1 MNRFYLTAAIDY
13 VNGRPHLGTA
23 YEKVTADVI
32 ARYRRLCGQPT
43 RFVMGNDEHSQNV
56 FQRAAEVGLDPLAFC
71 DRMEGVFR
79 EVWAKLDV
87 SFDDFIRTTE
97 ERHRVAVTT
106 LVERIAAAGDLYE
119 GEYEG
124 WYCVSCEAFK
134 RDKDLVDG
142 ECPVHRGKPDW
153 LREKNHFFRLSRY
166 RDRLLD
172 HYAAHPDFLQPEV
185 RRNEMLRLLE
195 GGLEDISISRTGQRW
210 GIPLP
215 FDPSNVV
222 YVWFDALINYMT
234 AVGYG
239 ADEEEFAR
247 WWPADLHVVGKDIT
261 RFHAVVWPA
270 MLMSAGIALPRRV
283 FGHGWV
289 NWGGQ
294 RMSKSLGTSVD
305 PLEAADRLGPDPLR
319 LYLVKE
325 IVYGQDGDFTWE
337 RFEERYNADLAN
349 NLGNLVSRVVAMAH
363 RYRGGRVAPVP
374 GAVPRLADR
383 AADVVRRY
391 REALD
396 RYELHAGMAAAF
408 DLIDAANE
416 FITRSEPWVLAKAP
430 DRAAELDQALF
441 EMVEAVRIAA
451 LLLWP
456 AMPSSC
462 AEIWRRMGEARPIA
476 ESRLDDAAWS
486 NAGRQVVKGPPLWPR
501 LEAGGSLGATA
512 AGAAGARAGSG
523 TAPPDPGKRKLRIGQ
538 DKAGVATEK
547 GTGATSAESVP
558 GERKPRIGQD
568 EARVA
573 AERGTGTTMTDDTT
587 TAPPRAGAEVGP
599 GRAKAAGGDAPPAA
613 PSGGAEPAASAGAAP
628 GATAAPPADGP
639 RISFDDFMKVQLRVA
654 RVLAAEAIPKSKK
667 LLKVTV
673 DDGGGERTLVAGI
686 ARAYAPETLVGR
698 TIVIVANL
706 EKAKLMGVESNGMIL
721 AATDPDGGPVLLG
734 VDDPDKA
741 PPGARV
747 R

>member
-1 MNRFYLTAAIDY
+1 MNRFYLTTAINY
-13 VNGRPHLGTA
+13 VNSRPHLGTA

-32 ARYRRLCGQPT
+32 ARYRRLCGLAT

-56 FQRAAEVGLDPLAFC
+56 FQRAAELDLDPLAFC
-71 DRMEGVFR
+71 DRMEQVFR

-134 RDKDLVDG
+134 QDKDLVDG
-142 ECPVHRGKPDW
+142 ACPVHRRKPDW
-153 LREKNHFFRLSRY
+153 LKEKNHFFRLSRY

-172 HYAAHPDFLQPEV
+172 HYAAHPAFVQPAV

-195 GGLEDISISRTGQRW
+195 RGLEDISVSRTGQRW

-215 FDPSNVV
+215 FDPSAVV
-222 YVWFDALINYMT
+222 YVWFDALTNYMA

-239 ADEEEFAR
+239 TDEERFAR

-270 MLMSAGIALPRRV
+270 MLMSAGIALPRCV

-289 NWGGQ
+289 HWQGQ

-337 RFEERYNADLAN
+337 RFDQFYNADLAN
-349 NLGNLVSRVVAMAH
+349 NFGNLVNRVTTMVH

-374 GAVPRLADR
+374 GAAPRLADA

-391 REALD
+391 RAALD
-396 RYELHAGMAAAF
+396 ACELHAGMAAAF
-408 DLIDAANE
+408 DLVDAANE
-416 FITRSEPWVLAKAP
+416 FITRSEPWVLAKDPARG
-430 DRAAELDQALF
+430 DALDQALF
-441 EMVEAVRIAA
+441 EMAEAVRIAA

-462 AEIWRRMGEARPIA
+462 AEVWRRMGRTDPIA
-476 ESRLDDAAWS
+476 ESRLDRDAVWRGGERRVAH
-486 NAGRQVVKGPPLWPR
+486 GPPLWPR
-501 LEAGGSLGATA
+501 LEAGGTA
-512 AGAAGARAGSG
+512 AV
-523 TAPPDPGKRKLRIGQ
+523 T
-538 DKAGVATEK
+538 AGVPAAK
-547 GTGATSAESVP
+547 GTSA
-558 GERKPRIGQD
+558 
-568 EARVA
+568 
-573 AERGTGTTMTDDTT
+573 TMTDDTPSA
-587 TAPPRAGAEVGP
+587 APPRIDPASP
-599 GRAKAAGGDAPPAA
+599 APPDAR
-613 PSGGAEPAASAGAAP
+613 PAAASPAP
-628 GATAAPPADGP
+628 ASPPDEP
-639 RISFDDFMKVQLRVA
+639 RIPFDDFMKVRLRVA
-654 RVLAAEAIPKSKK
+654 KVLAAEAIPKSRK

-673 DDGGGERTLVAGI
+673 DDGSGERTLVAGI
-686 ARAYAPETLVGR
+686 ARAYPPETLVGR
-698 TIVIVANL
+698 SVVIVANL

-721 AATDPDGGPVLLG
+721 AATDPDGRPVLLG
-734 VDDPDKA
+734 VDDPAAA
-741 PPGARV
+741 PPGSRV

>member
-1 MNRFYLTAAIDY
+1 MNRFYLTTAIDY
-13 VNGRPHLGTA
+13 VNSRPHLGTA

-32 ARYRRLCGQPT
+32 ARYRRLCGLST

-56 FQRAAEVGLDPLAFC
+56 FQRATELGLDPLAFC
-71 DRMEGVFR
+71 DRMEKVFR

-97 ERHRVAVTT
+97 PRHRVAVTT

-134 RDKDLVDG
+134 QDKDLVDG
-142 ECPVHRGKPDW
+142 ECPVHRSKPDW
-153 LREKNHFFRLSRY
+153 VKEKNHFFRLSRY
-166 RDRLLD
+166 RDGLLD
-172 HYAAHPDFLQPEV
+172 HYAAHPTFVQPDV

-195 GGLEDISISRTGQRW
+195 RGLEDISVSRTGQRW

-222 YVWFDALINYMT
+222 YVWFDALTNYMA

-239 ADEEEFAR
+239 TDEEQFSA

-270 MLMSAGIALPRRV
+270 MLMSAGIELPRRV

-289 NWGGQ
+289 NWQGQ

-305 PLEAADRLGPDPLR
+305 PLDAADRLGPDPLR

-337 RFEERYNADLAN
+337 RFDERYNADLAN
-349 NLGNLVSRVVAMAH
+349 NFGNLVNRVTAMAH
-363 RYRGGRVAPVP
+363 KYRGGRVAPVP
-374 GAVPRLADR
+374 GAAPRLADC
-383 AADVVRRY
+383 AAGVVRRY
-391 REALD
+391 RAALD
-396 RYELHAGMAAAF
+396 EYQLHAGMAAAF
-408 DLIDAANE
+408 DLIDATNE
-416 FITRSEPWVLAKAP
+416 FITRCEPWVLARDA
-430 DRAAELDQALF
+430 DRRDELDQALF

-462 AEIWRRMGEARPIA
+462 AEIWRRMGGTRPIA
-476 ESRLDDAAWS
+476 ESRLDADAAWS
-486 NAGRQVVKGPPLWPR
+486 GGERQVVQGPPLWPR
-501 LEAGGSLGATA
+501 LEAGASAGETA
-512 AGAAGARAGSG
+512 ADAAGVAAAKG
-523 TAPPDPGKRKLRIGQ
+523 TAPPAIGKRRLRVGA
-538 DKAGVATEK
+538 DETGVA
-547 GTGATSAESVP
+547 GA
-558 GERKPRIGQD
+558 K
-568 EARVA
+568 
-573 AERGTGTTMTDDTT
+573 GTGTTMTDDTPPAGPLGGT
-587 TAPPRAGAEVGP
+587 DAASSGQPPGGSALAPASA
-599 GRAKAAGGDAPPAA
+599 PAA
-613 PSGGAEPAASAGAAP
+613 P
-628 GATAAPPADGP
+628 APPEDEP
-639 RISFDDFMKVQLRVA
+639 RISFDDFMKVQLRVVK
-654 RVLAAEAIPKSKK
+654 VLAVEAIPKSKK

-673 DDGGGERTLVAGI
+673 DDGAGERTLVAGI
-686 ARAYAPETLVGR
+686 ARAYAPDTLVGR
-698 TIVIVANL
+698 SVVIVANL
-706 EKAKLMGVESNGMIL
+706 EKARLMGVESNGMIL
-721 AATDPDGGPVLLG
+721 AATDPDGRPVLLG
-734 VDDPDKA
+734 VDDPAAA

>member
-1 MNRFYLTAAIDY
+1 MNRFYLTTAIDY
-13 VNGRPHLGTA
+13 VNSRPHLGTA
-23 YEKVTADVI
+23 YEKVTADAI
-32 ARYRRLCGQPT
+32 ARYRRLCGLST

-56 FQRAAEVGLDPLAFC
+56 FQRAAELGLDPLAFC
-71 DRMEGVFR
+71 DRMEQVFR

-134 RDKDLVDG
+134 QDKDLVDG
-142 ECPVHRGKPDW
+142 ECPVHRSKPDW
-153 LREKNHFFRLSRY
+153 VKEKNHFFRLSRY

-172 HYAAHPDFLQPEV
+172 HYAAHPEFVQPDV

-195 GGLEDISISRTGQRW
+195 RGLEDISVSRTGQRW

-222 YVWFDALINYMT
+222 YVWFDALTNYMA

-239 ADEEEFAR
+239 TDEEQFAA

-270 MLMSAGIALPRRV
+270 MLMSAGIELPRRV

-289 NWGGQ
+289 NWQGQ
-294 RMSKSLGTSVD
+294 RMSKSLGTVVD
-305 PLEAADRLGPDPLR
+305 PLDAADRLGPDPLR

-337 RFEERYNADLAN
+337 RFDERYNADLAN
-349 NLGNLVSRVVAMAH
+349 NFGNLVNRVTVMAH
-363 RYRGGRVAPVP
+363 RYRAGRVAPVP
-374 GAVPRLADR
+374 GAAPRLADV
-383 AADVVRRY
+383 AAEVVRRY
-391 REALD
+391 RAALD
-396 RYELHAGMAAAF
+396 DYELHAGMAAAF
-408 DLIDAANE
+408 DLIDATNE
-416 FITRSEPWVLAKAP
+416 FITRSEPWVLAKSP
-430 DRAAELDQALF
+430 DRGDELDQALF

-462 AEIWRRMGEARPIA
+462 AEIWRRMGGTEPIA
-476 ESRLDDAAWS
+476 ESRLDRDAAWS
-486 NAGRQVVKGPPLWPR
+486 GGARLVVQGPPLWPR
-501 LEAGGSLGATA
+501 LEAGSAARDTA
-512 AGAAGARAGSG
+512 ADS
-523 TAPPDPGKRKLRIGQ
+523 T
-538 DKAGVATEK
+538 GVA
-547 GTGATSAESVP
+547 
-558 GERKPRIGQD
+558 
-568 EARVA
+568 A
-573 AERGTGTTMTDDTT
+573 AKGTGTTMTDETASAAPRPGTDPASSGPPAGEAA
-587 TAPPRAGAEVGP
+587 TAP
-599 GRAKAAGGDAPPAA
+599 APAPA
-613 PSGGAEPAASAGAAP
+613 PAEPAP
-628 GATAAPPADGP
+628 RDEP
-639 RISFDDFMKVQLRVA
+639 RISFGDFMKVQLQVA
-654 RVLAAEAIPKSKK
+654 KVLAAEAIPKSKK

-673 DDGGGERTLVAGI
+673 DDGTGERTLVAGI

-698 TIVIVANL
+698 SVVIVANL
-706 EKAKLMGVESNGMIL
+706 EKAELMGVESNGMIL
-721 AATDPDGGPVLLG
+721 AATDPDGQPVLLG
-734 VDDPDKA
+734 VDDPAAA

>member
-1 MNRFYLTAAIDY
+1 M
-13 VNGRPHLGTA
+13 
-23 YEKVTADVI
+23 
-32 ARYRRLCGQPT
+32 
-43 RFVMGNDEHSQNV
+43 
-56 FQRAAEVGLDPLAFC
+56 
-71 DRMEGVFR
+71 
-79 EVWAKLDV
+79 

-134 RDKDLVDG
+134 QDKDLVDG
-142 ECPVHRGKPDW
+142 ECPVHRSKPDW
-153 LREKNHFFRLSRY
+153 LKEKNHFFRLSRY
-166 RDRLLD
+166 RDRLLE
-172 HYAAHPDFLQPEV
+172 HYAAHPGFVQPEV

-195 GGLEDISISRTGQRW
+195 RGLDDISISRTGQRW

-222 YVWFDALINYMT
+222 YVWFDALTNYMA

-239 ADEEEFAR
+239 TDDERFAR

-270 MLMSAGIALPRRV
+270 MLMSAGIELPRV
-283 FGHGWV
+283 VYGHGWV
-289 NWGGQ
+289 NWQGQ

-337 RFEERYNADLAN
+337 RFDERYNADLAN
-349 NLGNLVSRVVAMAH
+349 NFGNLVNRVAAMAH
-363 RYRGGRVAPVP
+363 KYRGGRVAPAA
-374 GAVPRLADR
+374 GAAPRLADR

-391 REALD
+391 CAALD
-396 RYELHAGMAAAF
+396 GYELHAGMAAAF

-416 FITRSEPWVLAKAP
+416 FITRSEPWVLARAA
-430 DRAAELDQALF
+430 DRADELDQALF
-441 EMVEAVRIAA
+441 EVVEAVRIAA

-462 AEIWRRMGEARPIA
+462 AEIWRRMGQTRPIA
-476 ESRLDDAAWS
+476 DSRLDADAAWS
-486 NAGRQVVKGPPLWPR
+486 GGARQVVQGPPLWPR
-501 LEAGGSLGATA
+501 LEAGGALGETA
-512 AGAAGARAGSG
+512 A
-523 TAPPDPGKRKLRIGQ
+523 
-538 DKAGVATEK
+538 
-547 GTGATSAESVP
+547 
-558 GERKPRIGQD
+558 
-568 EARVA
+568 VA
-573 AERGTGTTMTDDTT
+573 ASTAGQKHKGRGTTMTDDTS
-587 TAPPRAGAEVGP
+587 TASPPRRAAEVGKGTGV
-599 GRAKAAGGDAPPAA
+599 GRDGDPSAAPPARA
-613 PSGGAEPAASAGAAP
+613 GSGSPAVPAASAAAEP
-628 GATAAPPADGP
+628 APSVDEP

-654 RVLAAEAIPKSKK
+654 KVLAAEAIPKSKK
-667 LLKVTV
+667 LLQVTV
-673 DDGGGERTLVAGI
+673 DDGTGERTLVAGI
-686 ARAYAPETLVGR
+686 ARAYAPDTLVGR
-698 TIVIVANL
+698 SVVIVANL

-734 VDDPDKA
+734 VDDPDAA
-741 PPGARV
+741 PPGGESPLGARAV
-747 R
+747 ERRVLLEGWLGAQRSRRRRWAG

>member
-1 MNRFYLTAAIDY
+1 MNRFYLTTAIDY
-13 VNGRPHLGTA
+13 VNSRPHLGTA

-32 ARYRRLCGQPT
+32 ARYRRLCGLST

-56 FQRAAEVGLDPLAFC
+56 FQRAAELGLEPLAFC
-71 DRMEGVFR
+71 DRMEQVFR
-79 EVWAKLDV
+79 DVWAKLDV

-97 ERHRVAVTT
+97 ERHRAAVTA
-106 LVERIAAAGDLYE
+106 LIERIAAAGDLYE

-134 RDKDLVDG
+134 QDKDLVDG
-142 ECPVHRGKPDW
+142 ECPVHRSKPDW
-153 LREKNHFFRLSRY
+153 VKEKNHFFRLSRY

-172 HYAAHPDFLQPEV
+172 HYAANPAFVQPEV

-195 GGLEDISISRTGQRW
+195 RGLEDISVSRRGQKW

-215 FDPSNVV
+215 FDPSSVV
-222 YVWFDALINYMT
+222 YVWFDALTNYMA

-239 ADEEEFAR
+239 TDEDQFAA

-289 NWGGQ
+289 NWQGQ

-305 PLEAADRLGPDPLR
+305 PLAAADRLGPDPLR

-337 RFEERYNADLAN
+337 RFDERYNADLAN
-349 NLGNLVSRVVAMAH
+349 NLGNLVNRVTAMVH
-363 RYRGGRVAPVP
+363 KYRGGRTAPVP
-374 GAVPRLADR
+374 GAAPRLAD
-383 AADVVRRY
+383 AAAEAVRRY

-408 DLIDAANE
+408 DLIDATNE
-416 FITRSEPWVLAKAP
+416 FITRSEPWTLARSP
-430 DRAAELDQALF
+430 DRGDELDQTLF
-441 EMVEAVRIAA
+441 ETVEAVRIAA

-462 AEIWRRMGEARPIA
+462 AEIWRRMGATEPIA
-476 ESRLDDAAWS
+476 ESRLDPGASWS
-486 NAGRQVVKGPPLWPR
+486 GGERQVVKGPPLWPR
-501 LEAGGSLGATA
+501 LEAGEA
-512 AGAAGARAGSG
+512 AGAAAAEEASAGGGGAAGSSG
-523 TAPPDPGKRKLRIGQ
+523 AGA
-538 DKAGVATEK
+538 AGVAAAEETGAGGGAAAGGSKGGAVGVAAAKETGAGVGGAAGGSGADSAGVAAAK
-547 GTGATSAESVP
+547 GTGT
-558 GERKPRIGQD
+558 K
-568 EARVA
+568 
-573 AERGTGTTMTDDTT
+573 MTDETPAA
-587 TAPPRAGAEVGP
+587 AP
-599 GRAKAAGGDAPPAA
+599 PPAA
-613 PSGGAEPAASAGAAP
+613 EPASSAAPAPAPAASE
-628 GATAAPPADGP
+628 PPPDEP
-639 RISFDDFMKVQLRVA
+639 RVSFDDFMKVELRVA
-654 RVLAAEAIPKSKK
+654 KVLAAEAIPKSKK

-673 DDGGGERTLVAGI
+673 DDGAGERTLVAGI

-698 TIVIVANL
+698 SVVIVANL
-706 EKAKLMGVESNGMIL
+706 AKAKLMGVESNGMIL
-721 AATDPDGGPVLLG
+721 AATDPDGQPVLLG
-734 VDDPDKA
+734 MDDPAAA

>member
-1 MNRFYLTAAIDY
+1 MSRFYLTTAIDY
-13 VNGRPHLGTA
+13 VNSRPHLGTA
-23 YEKVTADVI
+23 YEKVTADVV
-32 ARYRRLCGQPT
+32 ARYRRLCGLST

-56 FQRAAEVGLDPLAFC
+56 FQRAAELGLDPLAFC

-106 LVERIAAAGDLYE
+106 LVERIAATGDLYE

-134 RDKDLVDG
+134 QDKDLVDG
-142 ECPVHRGKPDW
+142 ECPVHRSKPDW

-166 RDRLLD
+166 RDRLLE
-172 HYAAHPDFLQPEV
+172 HYAANPDFVQPEV

-195 GGLEDISISRTGQRW
+195 RGLEDISISRTGQRW

-222 YVWFDALINYMT
+222 YVWFDALTNYMA

-239 ADEEEFAR
+239 TDEEQFAT

-270 MLMSAGIALPRRV
+270 MLMSAGIELPRMV
-283 FGHGWV
+283 YGHGWV
-289 NWGGQ
+289 NWQGQ

-337 RFEERYNADLAN
+337 RFDERYNADLAN
-349 NLGNLVSRVVAMAH
+349 NFGNLVNRVAAMVH
-363 RYRGGRVAPVP
+363 KYRGGRVAPVQ
-374 GAVPRLADR
+374 GAPSRLADR

-396 RYELHAGMAAAF
+396 DYELHAGMAAAF
-408 DLIDAANE
+408 ELIDAANE

-462 AEIWRRMGEARPIA
+462 AEIWRRMGQARPIA
-476 ESRLDDAAWS
+476 DSRLDADAAWS
-486 NAGRQVVKGPPLWPR
+486 GGTRHVVQGPPLWPR
-501 LEAGGSLGATA
+501 LEAGGVLGETA
-512 AGAAGARAGSG
+512 AAAAA
-523 TAPPDPGKRKLRIGQ
+523 
-538 DKAGVATEK
+538 
-547 GTGATSAESVP
+547 
-558 GERKPRIGQD
+558 
-568 EARVA
+568 VA
-573 AERGTGTTMTDDTT
+573 AEKGTGTTMIDDTS
-587 TAPPRAGAEVGP
+587 TAAPAPQAPGGARGEGEAG
-599 GRAKAAGGDAPPAA
+599 RGGTASAA
-613 PSGGAEPAASAGAAP
+613 PSGEAGTDPADTPSAPAAAAP
-628 GATAAPPADGP
+628 APPADEP
-639 RISFDDFMKVQLRVA
+639 RISFDDFMRVQLRVA
-654 RVLAAEAIPKSKK
+654 KVLAAEAIPKSKK

-673 DDGGGERTLVAGI
+673 DDGSAERTLVAGI

-698 TIVIVANL
+698 SVVIVANL

-734 VDDPDKA
+734 VDDPAAA

>member
-1 MNRFYLTAAIDY
+1 MNRFYLTTAIDY
-13 VNGRPHLGTA
+13 VNSRPHLGTA

-32 ARYRRLCGQPT
+32 ARYRRLCGLPT

-56 FQRAAEVGLDPLAFC
+56 FQRAAELGLDPLAFC

-142 ECPVHRGKPDW
+142 ECPVHRSKPDW
-153 LREKNHFFRLSRY
+153 LKEKNHFFRLSRY
-166 RDRLLD
+166 RDRLME
-172 HYAAHPDFLQPEV
+172 HYAAHPGFVEPEV

-195 GGLEDISISRTGQRW
+195 RGLEDISVSRTGQRW

-222 YVWFDALINYMT
+222 YVWFDALTNYLA
-234 AVGYG
+234 AVGFG
-239 ADEEEFAR
+239 TDEEQFAR

-270 MLMSAGIALPRRV
+270 MLMSAGIELPRQV

-289 NWGGQ
+289 NWRGQ
-294 RMSKSLGTSVD
+294 RMSKSLGTVVD
-305 PLEAADRLGPDPLR
+305 PLAAAERLGPDPLR

-325 IVYGQDGDFTWE
+325 IVYGHDGDFTWE
-337 RFEERYNADLAN
+337 RFDEWYNADLAN
-349 NLGNLVSRVVAMAH
+349 NLGNLVNRVTAMAH
-363 RYRGGRVAPVP
+363 KYRGGRVAPAP
-374 GAVPRLADR
+374 GAASGLADR

-391 REALD
+391 RAALD
-396 RYELHAGMAAAF
+396 NYELHAGMAAAF
-408 DLIDAANE
+408 DLVDAANK
-416 FITRSEPWVLAKAP
+416 FITRSEPWVLAKAA
-430 DRAAELDQALF
+430 DRREELDQVLF

-462 AEIWRRMGEARPIA
+462 AEIWRRMGRTRPIA
-476 ESRLDDAAWS
+476 ESRLDRDAAWS
-486 NAGRQVVKGPPLWPR
+486 GGERQVVQGPALWPR
-501 LEAGGSLGATA
+501 LEAGGTIGGRA
-512 AGAAGARAGSG
+512 AD
-523 TAPPDPGKRKLRIGQ
+523 AP
-538 DKAGVATEK
+538 AGVAAGK
-547 GTGATSAESVP
+547 GTGAT
-558 GERKPRIGQD
+558 
-568 EARVA
+568 
-573 AERGTGTTMTDDTT
+573 MTDDTSPAAT
-587 TAPPRAGAEVGP
+587 RRETAQVGAG
-599 GRAKAAGGDAPPAA
+599 RDHTPAA
-613 PSGGAEPAASAGAAP
+613 PAPDLPASPAA
-628 GATAAPPADGP
+628 GP
-639 RISFDDFMKVQLRVA
+639 RISLDDFMKVQLRVA
-654 RVLAAEAIPKSKK
+654 RVLAAAAIPKSKK

-673 DDGGGERTLVAGI
+673 DDGSGERTLVAGI
-686 ARAYAPETLVGR
+686 ARAYAPETLAGR
-698 TIVIVANL
+698 SVVIVANL
-706 EKAKLMGVESNGMIL
+706 EKARLMGVESNGMIL
-721 AATDPDGGPVLLG
+721 AATDPDGQPVLLG
-734 VDDPDKA
+734 VDDPTAA
-741 PPGARV
+741 PPGTRV